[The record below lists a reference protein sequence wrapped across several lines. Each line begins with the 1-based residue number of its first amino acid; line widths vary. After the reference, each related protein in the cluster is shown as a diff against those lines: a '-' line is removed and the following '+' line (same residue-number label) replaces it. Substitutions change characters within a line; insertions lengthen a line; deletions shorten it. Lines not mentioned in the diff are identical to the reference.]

1 MGITMK
7 FGSEHIAEL
16 VKRVVSSVSPLR
28 IILFGSAGQGRMRAN
43 SDFDILVI
51 VANGIHRRR
60 AVQSIYRGLAGFGIA
75 TDVIVATV
83 DDIKKYGENFS
94 LIYQSALQEGRE
106 IYHAA

>member
-1 MGITMK
+1 MK
-7 FGSEHIAEL
+7 LKSDHIAEL

-28 IILFGSAGQGRMRAN
+28 IILFGSAGQGRMMAN
-43 SDFDILVI
+43 SDLDILVI
-51 VANGIHRRR
+51 VANGVHRRQ

-83 DDIKKYGENFS
+83 DDIKKYGKNFS